1 MQDGTLCPRSIE
13 GSVIEDS
20 DLIVERTIRMV
31 QKKEVKTFDGGV
43 INVDFDSI
51 CLHGDTKGAV
61 EIAKKINTSF
71 EKNNIT
77 ITPMSKII

>member
-31 QKKEVKTFDGGV
+31 QKKRSK
-43 INVDFDSI
+43 DF
-51 CLHGDTKGAV
+51 
-61 EIAKKINTSF
+61 
-71 EKNNIT
+71 
-77 ITPMSKII
+77 